1 MSIAGTRSSQGDEFQ
16 LRIALHWCI
25 RLLGEPDINAV
36 QAESTGLPGE
46 ASAVP
51 VDDVVV
57 IFQDGRRIHIQAKK
71 NQTEHSTWS
80 LRDPSLQ
87 EELLKARDQLEAHP
101 QTEVHFYSQ
110 TPFGDLRRLAD
121 AARSFPGYEA
131 FVAGEPGGAKTI
143 LARFAKIVGRDEST
157 ALQLG
162 ARIFFGPA
170 HTHEEWDRQNLA
182 DLARVVSNP
191 ATARDVLERLL
202 GSHQAKLRGAPFLLC
217 KEDVLSALE
226 AHGLYLT
233 PPYSEAE
240 TIVAF
245 RTASAIGREWIRT
258 VDGEHFT
265 RSAVG
270 ALCRAIDAGSRSVLL
285 TDGPGGGKTCVLL
298 DLADQVESDP
308 GAVLLFV
315 KADLFAEAS
324 SEDDLQRL
332 GMPGDIV
339 GRCARLAVHRR
350 VLVIVDSLDVL
361 SLHRSHGSLRFFLG
375 LIDRL
380 RTIDGVTVVA
390 ACRDFDLHY
399 DPLLRGR
406 SWGETVVIEPLDF
419 DVDVAPLLKRW
430 NVAAG
435 ELTEEFRDLLRIPQH
450 LRIFGKVAR
459 SPAAELSSVTSA
471 YHLYERYL
479 QEFVAADPLLGAPAM
494 AVLARMAEGL
504 VERRAL
510 TVARAML
517 DGWLSE
523 HPGPRPDQLVRRLI
537 SQQVLSEPRPGT
549 LSFSHQTLLDCLAVY
564 GALARGETLLEFIRS
579 KLPVPFIRPTVRVF
593 FFYLRAQDPPRFRQQ
608 VRATLNDESLA
619 YHLRRLVAESLAE
632 IVPGEDD
639 WLLLRWLLK
648 THPDLFGR
656 LLSLMRGDAWL
667 AMLTGRVLPL
677 VRGEPD
683 RNEQWLIPLAS
694 HLHTWVTSR
703 PAAVVAIWRDLWG
716 DVLAKARARRY
727 HLVGTVL
734 RSLDSADVWQTEGV
748 RELLEALLDERD
760 ADHRYTLGRA
770 ISSFVRSTGG
780 GDDLLWR
787 FLASSGEPETPLL
800 DYDLGDRVTLGVLR
814 FERHEVTDGLLE
826 ARLAES
832 DWLLDRFMEAVVPP
846 LERGDE
852 AGDDWSD
859 GAFAGTRIPS
869 GSLGSTSYRR
879 RRHSYS
885 RGVLMRY
892 ESEHFLLDVLERALT
907 ARAACDDT
915 WWREHEPLLRMR
927 PDLGLRYLLLQA
939 YRANPMA
946 NADGAAAQ
954 LCDPELLRAGDLDHD
969 LGELTLAAYPY
980 LHDDTRERHQR
991 LVLDLHDLAAQD
1003 EWRVHRARRI
1013 YELLLWVSR
1022 PFRLPE
1028 TQDFLDEWE
1037 PRFGPH
1043 RPSLQPLSPDPSEET
1058 LLPVDGLLQLSVEA
1072 LVRVARFLDAEIGA
1086 ARTGEY
1092 EYGSSRHSLQSIVR
1106 SAGEVEPI
1114 RMLDLVGELS
1124 GAGVHD
1130 GYIVAIADGV
1140 ANHLRYR
1147 FGNLNP
1153 AGGWTPREPLPDG
1166 VVLAIR
1172 LLDLLDEHPV
1182 LWSRRG
1188 TPSGVAEACAHVLL
1202 DEGGAS
1208 RLTTLL
1214 YESSWRLDRPSP
1226 LESSQ
1231 PKTGEDRSERLMSE
1245 AINRPR
1251 GVAAIAAVNFCSH
1264 LVEHERAIPDL
1275 LVRTVHAFAGDP
1287 EPSTRAGVLR
1297 GLAYMVWARP
1307 EIGWP
1312 FVEAVLRP
1320 DPEMPGATPPALWA
1334 YLEPVLYYQY
1344 REHFDRVAPFLSR
1357 LRLESIESAAET
1369 YGRISTLSCLAGHL
1383 TAEQIFQDLTGTHE
1397 GAWKG
1402 TAQVFCANIESAAY
1416 RSECRCG
1423 LLQMLRR
1430 EDVPAAA
1437 IDHIAHTFNDKGPGA
1452 YFTAEMALALI
1463 SAREERGARTVE
1475 GGKPFRLS
1483 GIVDWAALESSKNP
1497 LSVLEVVEAL
1507 TNVLEREGLMSFF
1520 NAGDLVTALSAVLRE
1535 AEEMDDRE
1543 LLLRVL
1549 AIQDKLL
1556 RQGISEVDELLNRA
1570 ARP

>member
-1 MSIAGTRSSQGDEFQ
+1 MSIAGTRSSQGDEYQ
-16 LRIALHWCI
+16 LRVALHWTI
-25 RLLGEPDINAV
+25 RLLSEPDIKAV
-36 QAESTGLPGE
+36 QAESTGIPGE
-46 ASAVP
+46 ESAVRI
-51 VDDVVV
+51 DDVV
-57 IFQDGRRIHIQAKK
+57 ILFTTGRRIHVQAKK
-71 NQTEHSTWS
+71 NQTGHSTWA

-87 EELLKARDQLEAHP
+87 EELVKARDQLEGDPRAG
-101 QTEVHFYSQ
+101 VYFYSQ
-110 TPFGDLRRLAD
+110 SPFGELRRLAD
-121 AARSFPGYEA
+121 AARNFPDHGA
-131 FVAGEPGGAKTI
+131 LVAGEAAGVKAI
-143 LARFAKIVGRDEST
+143 LARFAKIVGRDESA
-157 ALQLG
+157 ALQLA
-162 ARIFFGPA
+162 ARISFGPL
-170 HTHEEWDRQNLA
+170 HTLEEWDRQNLA
-182 DLARVVSNP
+182 DLARVAPNP

-217 KEDVLSALE
+217 KEDIVSVLE

-233 PPYSEAE
+233 PPYSDAE
-240 TIVAF
+240 TITAF

-258 VDGEHFT
+258 VDGERFT

-270 ALCRAIDAGSRSVLL
+270 AVRRAIEEGRRSVLL
-285 TDGPGGGKTCVLL
+285 TDRPGGGKTCVLL

-308 GAVLLFV
+308 GTMLLFV

-350 VLVIVDSLDVL
+350 VVVIIDSLDVL
-361 SLHRSHGSLRFFLG
+361 SLHRSHGSLRLFLG

-406 SWGETVVIEPLDF
+406 SWGETVTIEPLDF
-419 DVDVAPLLKRW
+419 DSQVGPLLGRW

-435 ELTEEFRDLLRIPQH
+435 ELTEEFRELLRIPQH

-459 SPAAELSSVTSA
+459 SQAAELSSVTSA

-494 AVLARMAEGL
+494 AALARMAERL
-504 VERRAL
+504 VERRTL
-510 TVARAML
+510 TVPRATL

-523 HPGPRPDQLVRRLI
+523 HPGHRLDQLVRRLI

-593 FFYLRAQDPPRFRQQ
+593 FFYLRAQDPSRFRQQ

-639 WLLLRWLLK
+639 WPLLRWLLK

-656 LLSLMRGDAWL
+656 LLGATRSDAWL
-667 AMLTGRVLPL
+667 VMLTAHVLPL

-683 RNEQWLIPLAS
+683 LGEQWLLPLAS
-694 HLHTWVTSR
+694 HLRTWVATR
-703 PAAVVAIWRDLWG
+703 PAEVVAIWRDVWD
-716 DVLAKARARRY
+716 DVLANSRERRY
-727 HLVGTVL
+727 HLTHTVL
-734 RSLDSADVWQTEGV
+734 TSLDSAGVWQAEGV
-748 RELLEALLDERD
+748 RKLLEALLDERGEE
-760 ADHRYTLGRA
+760 HRYTLGRA

-787 FLASSGEPETPLL
+787 FLAPAGEPETPRL
-800 DYDLGDRVTLGVLR
+800 DYDLGDRITLGVLR

-826 ARLAES
+826 SRLAES

-846 LERGDE
+846 HGSGDE
-852 AGDDWSD
+852 AGGDWSD
-859 GAFAGTRIPS
+859 GAFTGTRIPA

-879 RRHSYS
+879 RHIHGL
-885 RGVLMRY
+885 GVLMRY

-907 ARAACDDT
+907 ARAIRDDA
-915 WWREHEPLLRMR
+915 WWREHEPLLRIR
-927 PDLGLRYLLLQA
+927 SDLGLRYLLLQA
-939 YRANPMA
+939 YRADPMA

-954 LCDPELLRAGDLDHD
+954 LCDPELLRAGDLGHD
-969 LGELTLAAYPY
+969 LGELTLAAYPF

-991 LVLDLHDLAAQD
+991 LVLGLHDLAAED

-1013 YELLLWVSR
+1013 YELLVWVPR

-1043 RPSLQPLSPDPSEET
+1043 RPTSRPLPSDPSEET

-1072 LVRVARFLDAEIGA
+1072 LVRVARFLDAGIGA
-1086 ARTGEY
+1086 ARMEEF
-1092 EYGSSRHSLQSIVR
+1092 EYGSGRHSLQRILR
-1106 SAGEVEPI
+1106 SAAEVEPI

-1124 GAGVHD
+1124 GAGVDH
-1130 GYIVAIADGV
+1130 GYIDAVANGV

-1147 FGNLNP
+1147 FGNLSP

-1166 VVLAIR
+1166 EALAIR
-1172 LLDLLDEHPV
+1172 LLDLLDEYPV
-1182 LWSRRG
+1182 LWSFRG
-1188 TPSGVAEACAHVLL
+1188 TASDVAEACAHVLL
-1202 DEGGAS
+1202 DESGAS

-1214 YESSWRLDRPSP
+1214 YELSWRVDRPGP
-1226 LESSQ
+1226 PESSE
-1231 PKTGEDRSERLMSE
+1231 PKSEEDRSERLISE

-1251 GVAAIAAVNFCSH
+1251 GVAAIAAVNFCNH
-1264 LVEHERAIPDL
+1264 LIEHERAIPDL
-1275 LVRTVHAFAGDP
+1275 LVRTIHAFAGDP

-1297 GLAYMVWARP
+1297 GMDYTVWARP

-1312 FVEAVLRP
+1312 IVEAVLRP
-1320 DPEMPGATPPALWA
+1320 DPEMPAATPPALWP
-1334 YLEPVLYYQY
+1334 YLEPVLYHQY

-1357 LRLESIESAAET
+1357 LRLEAIESAAET
-1369 YGRISTLSCLAGHL
+1369 YGRISALSCLAGHL
-1383 TAEQIFQDLTGTHE
+1383 TAEQVFEALTGAPE

-1402 TAQVFCANIESAAY
+1402 TAQVFCANVRSAAY
-1416 RSECRCG
+1416 RAECRRG
-1423 LLQMLRR
+1423 VLQMLRR

-1437 IDHIAHTFNDKGPGA
+1437 VDHIACAFNDKGPGVH
-1452 YFTAEMALALI
+1452 FTAEIALALI
-1463 SAREERGARTVE
+1463 SAREARVAPARGEGKTV
-1475 GGKPFRLS
+1475 RLS
-1483 GIVDWAALESSKNP
+1483 GVVDWVALEASKDP
-1497 LSVLEVVEAL
+1497 LSALDVVEAL
-1507 TNVLEREGLMSFF
+1507 ANVLEREGLMSFF

-1556 RQGISEVDELLNRA
+1556 RQGVSEVDELLNRA